1 MFKAILLICVM
12 GDNSNCIEL
21 HDQRGP
27 YETRERCV
35 SRIHEMGPHV
45 HQYMPG
51 YHPVSYK
58 CNKLGKGK
66 LA

>member
-12 GDNSNCIEL
+12 GDHGNCIEL

-27 YETRERCV
+27 YEKREQCV
-35 SRIHEMGPHV
+35 ARVYEMGPFV

-51 YHPVSYK
+51 YEPVSYK
-58 CNKLGKGK
+58 CVPLGKGR
-66 LA
+66 LT

>member
-12 GDNSNCIEL
+12 GDDSKCIEL

-27 YETRERCV
+27 YETEKKCV
-35 SRIHEMGPHV
+35 ARIYEMGPFV
-45 HQYMPG
+45 HEYMKG

-58 CNKLGKGK
+58 CVRLGKGR
-66 LA
+66 LT